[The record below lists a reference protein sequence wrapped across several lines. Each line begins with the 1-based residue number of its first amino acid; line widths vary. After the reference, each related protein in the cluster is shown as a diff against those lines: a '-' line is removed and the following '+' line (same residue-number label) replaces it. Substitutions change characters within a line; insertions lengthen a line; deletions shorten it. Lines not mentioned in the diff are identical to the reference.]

1 MLHRTAT
8 RGSRFAW
15 SATLASVMYLASA
28 AWAGMPVPEVL
39 DADDPTI
46 LDDVAEAEEELT
58 KVINVD
64 EDLVI
69 AAQKVQ
75 TTVQEAASIITVVTR
90 RQIVE
95 RGYRTL
101 NDVLRTVAGFEGDR
115 WEANGWH
122 KEAFA
127 RGLPRTVLV
136 LVNGVS
142 IIEPVRNFVN
152 LDRKI
157 PLETVERVEVTSG
170 PGGVLWGS
178 NALLG
183 VVNIVTRRPD
193 EDGGVHAIAGYG
205 DGPGDRRAIKA
216 GLGLSER
223 FGEHVGLFTH
233 VDLFTSD
240 GPELV
245 VDTQKLVGAL
255 PEPSPDAATFYLPGR
270 RTTAAGGRSWFF
282 NFAGRLELGPIALDW
297 MVPFEREY
305 RGVAT
310 GGAVLTHDYLRDDEG
325 GTATRATDAVR
336 LFNLSYGDRFR
347 RGDVGV
353 KARLYFV
360 QWEIHESPFGAFP
373 ASPLLFADTTSVFG
387 GNTKD
392 FHLEMT
398 ADLVARAGAAV
409 DIDVRFTPDLTLVTG
424 AEAIYDIN
432 RGLVQRFFAP
442 DSVGK
447 CEPGFT
453 YEPDNPYL
461 KCQIEQT
468 LVADADRVIG
478 AAFAQLDW
486 RVIPRLRLNAGLRGQ
501 FSNAYAPALLY
512 SGGLVWNMFDQTHLK
527 LFTASGLRPPSFTS
541 TDVRTTYS
549 GVSYLANPDLAV
561 ETSQSVELEL
571 NSMLIRDVS
580 IFRDLYLR
588 ANGALTFL
596 DNIIN
601 QPGGRFQNSGK
612 RMIGSAEALM
622 RLRFEAGH
630 EIWANYTFTRVFD
643 DDAPGGELRNF
654 ARHMGSLGGR
664 VAFLNDHIEFDLVVN
679 FKGEMQDPNR
689 PPLVDPSGNYSVSC
703 ARLLSQTLPADHPD
717 ARLRSA
723 CALPGLSEG
732 VWVRAGQQR
741 TETIRPLALLDVG
754 VRFKNIWRDLTASI
768 FVYNLFDHRSY
779 EPDFFQDPRLMSRP
793 QPKPGLSIFG
803 SVSLGL

>member
-1 MLHRTAT
+1 MLRRTPA
-8 RGSRFAW
+8 RWW
-15 SATLASVMYLASA
+15 SSARTVALTWAVLAGPA
-28 AWAGMPVPEVL
+28 AWAGMPVPELL
-39 DADDPTI
+39 DADDPTVVEEETPQ
-46 LDDVAEAEEELT
+46 DEELT
-58 KVINVD
+58 RVIDVD

-75 TTVQEAASIITVVTR
+75 TTVQEAPSIITVVTR

-136 LVNGVS
+136 LINGVS

-157 PLETVERVEVTSG
+157 PLEIVERVEITSG

-193 EDGGVHAIAGYG
+193 ESGVHAIAGYG
-205 DGPGDRRAIKA
+205 DGPGDRRAVKA

-223 FGEHVGLFTH
+223 FGERFGLFTH
-233 VDLFTSD
+233 LDLFTTG
-240 GPELV
+240 GPDLT

-255 PEPSPDAATFYLPGR
+255 PEPSPDAATFYLPGE
-270 RTTAAGGRSWFF
+270 RTTSGGGRSWFF
-282 NFAGRLELGPIALDW
+282 NFAGRLELGPFALDW
-297 MVPFEREY
+297 MVPFEREV
-305 RGVAT
+305 RAIAT
-310 GGAVLTHDYLRDDEG
+310 GGAVLTHDYLRDDDG
-325 GTATRATDAVR
+325 GTPTHASDSVR
-336 LFNLSYGDRFR
+336 LVNLSYGDRFR
-347 RGDVGV
+347 GSDVGV
-353 KARLYFV
+353 KARVYFV
-360 QWEIHESPFGAFP
+360 QWQIDESPFGAFP
-373 ASPLLFADTTSVFG
+373 ASPLLFADTSSVFG

-409 DIDVRFTPDLTLVTG
+409 DIDVRLTPDLTLVTG
-424 AEAIYDIN
+424 AEGIYDLN

-442 DSVGK
+442 DSVGQ
-447 CEPGFT
+447 CQEGFT

-461 KCQIEQT
+461 KCRIEQT
-468 LVADADRVIG
+468 LVDDTERFIG

-486 RVIPRLRLNAGLRGQ
+486 RVVAPLRLNAGLRVQ
-501 FSNAYAPALLY
+501 FSDAYSPALLY
-512 SGGLVWNMFDQTHLK
+512 SGGLVWRMFDQTHLK

-549 GVSYLANPDLAV
+549 GASYLANPNLDV

-571 NSMLIRDVS
+571 NSMLLRD
-580 IFRDLYLR
+580 IGPFRDLYLR

-596 DNIIN
+596 DNIIS
-601 QPGGRFQNSGK
+601 QPSGRFQNSAK
-612 RMIGSAEALM
+612 RTIGSAEGLM

-630 EIWANYTFTRVFD
+630 ELWANYTFTRVFD
-643 DDAPGGELRNF
+643 DDAEGGELRNF
-654 ARHMGSLGGR
+654 ARHMGTIGGR
-664 VAFLNDHIEFDLVVN
+664 VALLDDHIEFDLVLNV
-679 FKGEMQDPNR
+679 KGAMKDPNR
-689 PPLVDPSGNYSVSC
+689 PPVVDSTGAYSVSC
-703 ARLLSQTLPADHPD
+703 ARLLAQDLPADHPD

-723 CALPGLSEG
+723 CALPGLASG

-754 VRFKNIWRDLTASI
+754 VRFKNLWRDLTASI
-768 FVYNLFDHRSY
+768 FVYNLLDHRYY

-803 SVSLGL
+803 QVSLGL

>member
-1 MLHRTAT
+1 MLRRPPTHVAFSVVL
-8 RGSRFAW
+8 GGL
-15 SATLASVMYLASA
+15 LAA
-28 AWAGMPVPEVL
+28 AAFGDAARAGMPVPDVL

-46 LDDVAEAEEELT
+46 VEDVAEAEAELT
-58 KVINVD
+58 KTINVD

-75 TTVQEAASIITVVTR
+75 TTVQEAPSIITVVTR

-136 LVNGVS
+136 LINGVS

-193 EDGGVHAIAGYG
+193 DGGVHGVVGYG
-205 DGPGDRRAIKA
+205 DGPGDRRAVKA
-216 GLGLSER
+216 GLGLSQR

-233 VDLFTSD
+233 LDLFTTG
-240 GPELV
+240 GPDLT

-255 PEPSPDAATFYLPGR
+255 PEPSPDAATLYLPGA
-270 RTTAAGGRSWFF
+270 RTASGGGRSWFF
-282 NFAGRLELGPIALDW
+282 NFAGRLELGPVALDW

-305 RGVAT
+305 RAIAT
-310 GGAVLTHDYLRDDEG
+310 GGAVLTHDYLRDDDG
-325 GTATRATDAVR
+325 GTPSVARDSVR

-347 RGDVGV
+347 AGDVGV
-353 KARLYFV
+353 KGRLYFV
-360 QWEIHESPFGAFP
+360 QWDIQESPFGAFP
-373 ASPLLFADTTSVFG
+373 ASPLLFADTSSVFG

-398 ADLVARAGAAV
+398 ADLVARTGAAI

-424 AEAIYDIN
+424 AEAIYDMN

-447 CEPGFT
+447 CEPGFA

-468 LVADADRVIG
+468 LVDDADRVIG
-478 AAFAQLDW
+478 AAFAQVDW
-486 RVIPRLRLNAGLRGQ
+486 RVVPRLRLNAGLRGQ
-501 FSNAYAPALLY
+501 FSNDYAPALLY
-512 SGGLVWNMFDQTHLK
+512 SGGLVWNMVDQTNLK

-541 TDVRTTYS
+541 TSVRTTYS
-549 GVSYLANPDLAV
+549 GVSYLANPNLNV
-561 ETSQSVELEL
+561 ETSQSIEMEI
-571 NSMLIRDVS
+571 NSMLLRDLGP
-580 IFRDLYLR
+580 FRDLYLR

-601 QPGGRFQNSGK
+601 QPSGRFQNSGK

-630 EIWANYTFTRVFD
+630 ELWANYTFTRVFD
-643 DDAPGGELRNF
+643 DEAPGGELRNF

-664 VAFLNDHIEFDLVVN
+664 VAFLNDHIELDLVVN
-679 FKGEMQDPNR
+679 LKGEMKDPNR
-689 PPLVDPSGNYSVSC
+689 PPVDDPSGRYSVGC
-703 ARLLSQTLPADHPD
+703 QRLLGQTLAPDHPD

-723 CALPGLSEG
+723 CALPGLSDG
-732 VWVRAGQQR
+732 IWVRAGQER

-754 VRFKNIWRDLTASI
+754 VRFKNLWRDLTASI